1 MTNKFD
7 AIVVGG
13 GPAGCAVGALL
24 SKRGYRVALLEK
36 EASVGGRASSF
47 QHEGYTVD
55 TGSHF
60 AAAFDSSGMKAIFE
74 EVGAEIE
81 MVPVTPTLMSFDL
94 GTGQY
99 GPLTGKQQLGD
110 DARDDY
116 RALRRIIKEMTPE
129 ELAKPHYHEISAH
142 QWIGE
147 VTDNPKVQ
155 DTFRRATGFAGA
167 PMTEVSAGAF
177 IETMHDA
184 WNAKAVVNY
193 PAKGGCLSFSQV
205 LADRIVAGGGA
216 IYTEM
221 AVKQIVIEN
230 GRVNGVKAIK
240 TYSAGLTVTKIDLQA
255 ELVISAVPG
264 SQLFTIVD
272 KKSLDP
278 AFVAK
283 VDAIIAEG
291 TIYCGLLAGV
301 DAELFEGF
309 GGGQQFFQFT
319 VGHPA
324 EHWHGLVTVPTYVDP
339 SLAPPGHH
347 YLICNSHGRLP
358 LSRRNE
364 APILHDKCL
373 NALRGI
379 WPDRF
384 DKHLNWLLRSEYMN
398 VLYAPRVG
406 RSGPY
411 RPSIAPTGV
420 HGLRI
425 AGDYSYPC
433 GSGYGC
439 ALKSARDCVNLIDAA
454 AARAA

>member
-1 MTNKFD
+1 MPKKFD

-36 EASVGGRASSF
+36 EAAVGGRASSF
-47 QHEGYTVD
+47 QYQGYTVD

-60 AAAFDSSGMKAIFE
+60 AAAFDSSGMQAIFE
-74 EVGAEIE
+74 EVGADIE
-81 MVPVTPTLMSFDL
+81 MIQVTPTLMSFDL
-94 GTGQY
+94 GTRQY
-99 GPLTGKQQLGD
+99 GPLTSKEKLGE

-116 RALRRIIKEMTPE
+116 RAVRRIIKEMSSE
-129 ELAKPHYHEISAH
+129 ELAKPHYHEVSAH

-147 VTDNPKVQ
+147 VTQNPKVQ

-167 PMTEVSAGAF
+167 SMSEISAGAF

-193 PAKGGCLSFSQV
+193 PAKGGCIRISQV
-205 LADRIVAGGGA
+205 LADRVAAGGGE
-216 IYTEM
+216 IHTET
-221 AVKQIVIEN
+221 AVKQVVVQN
-230 GRVNGVKAIK
+230 GRVTGVKAIK
-240 TYSAGLTVTKIDLQA
+240 TYSAGLTVTKIDFEA
-255 ELVISAVPG
+255 DLVICAVAG
-264 SQLFTIVD
+264 SQLFSILD
-272 KKSLDP
+272 KRVLDP
-278 AFVAK
+278 VLVLK
-283 VDAIIAEG
+283 IEAIISEG

-301 DAELFEGF
+301 EGELFKGF
-309 GGGQQFFQFT
+309 GDGQQFFQFT
-319 VGHPA
+319 VGHAA

-347 YLICNSHGRLP
+347 YLVCNSHGRLP

-364 APILHDKCL
+364 APTLHDKCL
-373 NALRGI
+373 NALRNI

-384 DKHLNWLLRSEYMN
+384 DSHLDWLLRCEYMN

-406 RSGPY
+406 RTGPH
-411 RPSIAPTGV
+411 RPSIAATGV
-420 HGLRI
+420 EGLRI
-425 AGDYSYPC
+425 AGDYTYPC

-439 ALKSARDCVNLIDAA
+439 AFKSARDCVRLIDNAT
-454 AARAA
+454 